1 MKFSNKTYDILKWIA
16 MLLLPALSVAVKQIF
31 KIWMLPYG
39 DQIGETISVINA
51 LLSACLGISSIR
63 YTTEQELI
71 EDGNGE

>member
-1 MKFSNKTYDILKWIA
+1 MPGFFV
-16 MLLLPALSVAVKQIF
+16 LLLMQVTIFSSVTALILMAVKQIF